1 MICRLIFRLARA
13 GPRSEPTTYETIAF
27 NGSFRRADSAP
38 RGTRTNN
45 YPAGLQMLRRPR
57 CGRDDSI
64 PLHSIG
70 GNDIVSVHANQP
82 THFEWKSLI
91 QIIDSV
97 PLFLLTRF

>member
-1 MICRLIFRLARA
+1 MTNCYFYSIKFTFLNFRLARA
-13 GPRSEPTTYETIAF
+13 GPRSEPIAYETISF

-38 RGTRTNN
+38 RGMRNNN

-70 GNDIVSVHANQP
+70 GNDIVSNLSLVK
-82 THFEWKSLI
+82 FESHLKNLSI
-91 QIIDSV
+91 Y
-97 PLFLLTRF
+97 

>member
-1 MICRLIFRLARA
+1 MFHYRLARA

-27 NGSFRRADSAP
+27 NGSFRRADAAP
-38 RGTRTNN
+38 RGMRSNN

-70 GNDIVSVHANQP
+70 GNDIVSARTNKQNKKINQFIVVLNLKY
-82 THFEWKSLI
+82 TQK
-91 QIIDSV
+91 
-97 PLFLLTRF
+97 